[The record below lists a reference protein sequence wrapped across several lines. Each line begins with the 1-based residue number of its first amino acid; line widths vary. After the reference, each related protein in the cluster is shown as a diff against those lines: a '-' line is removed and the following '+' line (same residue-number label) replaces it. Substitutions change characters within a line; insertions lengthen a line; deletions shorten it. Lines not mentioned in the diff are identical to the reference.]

1 MRPVASRRVAA
12 TVDSH
17 WLVTHPLA
25 SVEHMFAFQSS
36 PADRRP
42 PVPDGLRSRIAP
54 VLMASERVLPVSTDL
69 ADLLPGGSLRR
80 GTTTMV
86 SGAPGSGAISLGVSL
101 LAEASSSGHWCAAV
115 GIADPGVIAMAEMGL
130 DLRRAV
136 FVPRPRAGWAE
147 VAAEMLDG
155 MELVVLRPPARVP
168 YGAARVLAGRAR
180 ERRSA
185 LVVVVDDPRRWPL
198 PAEVTL
204 EVGASSWQGIGMGD
218 GRLSARRCEVSV
230 HGRHGKVRER
240 TVPIW
245 LPSPAGTVRVAAGT

>member
-1 MRPVASRRVAA
+1 MASGG
-12 TVDSH
+12 H
-17 WLVTHPLA
+17 WPGGHPLA
-25 SVEHMFAFQSS
+25 SVEHMFAFEIA
-36 PADRRP
+36 PGEPRP
-42 PVPDGLRSRIAP
+42 PVPEGLRSRIAP

-80 GTTTMV
+80 GTTTVV
-86 SGAPGSGAISLGVSL
+86 SGAPGSGAVSLGVSL

-115 GIADPGVIAMAEMGL
+115 GIADPGVQAMAEMGL

-136 FVPRPRAGWAE
+136 FVSRPRAGWAD

-155 MELVVLRPPARVP
+155 MELVVLRPPDRVP
-168 YGAARVLAGRAR
+168 HGAARVLAARAR
-180 ERRSA
+180 ERRAA
-185 LVVVVDDPRRWPL
+185 LVVIVDDPRRWPL

-230 HGRHGKVRER
+230 RGRHGKVRER

-245 LPSPAGTVRVAAGT
+245 LPSPAGTVRVASGA